1 MTDEFASRALA
12 AAKKSLPVPRQL
24 KPRVS
29 PPRGFPNVFNMGQG
43 ARPMTLQE
51 GEILGY
57 DYNRM
62 VVQFTML
69 DQSEVIQ
76 CAITTAAMDDLEK
89 ISCIS

>member
-1 MTDEFASRALA
+1 
-12 AAKKSLPVPRQL
+12 
-24 KPRVS
+24 
-29 PPRGFPNVFNMGQG
+29 
-43 ARPMTLQE
+43 MTLQE

-89 ISCIS
+89 ISTVKADDRVDQFLRLTCSSAGAR